1 MGDTYYNKYLINK
14 NSESS
19 YQNDI
24 YRSKYYKYKT
34 KYSNLKNTYSC
45 INWQKNYLKNV
56 CIYSDNKCLN
66 LCQDINFL
74 KQVFNLDS
82 FFNLLE
88 TERII
93 KELEIIKNQSENQ
106 NVEDQ
111 LLKKK
116 WKNCDK
122 KCFNQLYNLI
132 NNEINSTAYMLRLLS
147 NSIISTENQSIELEY
162 NKKYLTGFWEK
173 DYQNIS
179 IRKLG
184 NNKTNRLIF
193 GFGPSASGKTYWAE
207 NIIKLFSLSNPDFPR
222 TFISIDGGLYRELSE
237 TYQFIINNLNKN
249 DIGGFSNLVTAGFG
263 GSKSLFISSLIKK
276 SMIKF
281 LNTQENISLYIP
293 NTLGG
298 CYKNWCISDYKPY
311 IDIVKDEKWIGLLIF
326 QHKTGLECPYRDKY
340 RCVGCTES
348 GKNRETKEGKKYSST
363 AYNMS
368 MKNGFSA
375 IMRAPGGIFQI
386 HNTGGF
392 KYKDTDGKEIYSK
405 SIFKE
410 YSING
415 NYIFEDI
422 PEEFNSVYLR
432 V

>member
-162 NKKYLTGFWEK
+162 NKKYLTGF
-173 DYQNIS
+173 
-179 IRKLG
+179 
-184 NNKTNRLIF
+184 
-193 GFGPSASGKTYWAE
+193 
-207 NIIKLFSLSNPDFPR
+207 
-222 TFISIDGGLYRELSE
+222 
-237 TYQFIINNLNKN
+237 
-249 DIGGFSNLVTAGFG
+249 
-263 GSKSLFISSLIKK
+263 
-276 SMIKF
+276 
-281 LNTQENISLYIP
+281 
-293 NTLGG
+293 
-298 CYKNWCISDYKPY
+298 
-311 IDIVKDEKWIGLLIF
+311 
-326 QHKTGLECPYRDKY
+326 
-340 RCVGCTES
+340 
-348 GKNRETKEGKKYSST
+348 
-363 AYNMS
+363 
-368 MKNGFSA
+368 
-375 IMRAPGGIFQI
+375 
-386 HNTGGF
+386 
-392 KYKDTDGKEIYSK
+392 
-405 SIFKE
+405 
-410 YSING
+410 
-415 NYIFEDI
+415 
-422 PEEFNSVYLR
+422 
-432 V
+432 